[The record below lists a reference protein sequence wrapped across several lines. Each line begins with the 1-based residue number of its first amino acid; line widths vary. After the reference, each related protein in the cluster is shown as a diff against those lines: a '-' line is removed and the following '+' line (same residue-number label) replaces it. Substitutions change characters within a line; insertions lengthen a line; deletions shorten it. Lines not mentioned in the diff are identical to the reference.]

1 VLKVDSNNGFS
12 LVELIIV
19 IAIMAAL
26 VGVLAPQY
34 VKYLEKTQRTRDC
47 SAINTILDTCEVIA
61 LDPDTTWF
69 SGNTNKITI
78 VVNANGA
85 TYSGGAYAELND
97 YVPASD
103 VKLES
108 ENWGPFTIYAIK
120 DDDGRVGF
128 DISDNSQIALLGKYS
143 SVLSD
148 RLE

>member
-19 IAIMAAL
+19 IAMMAAL

-85 TYSGGAYAELND
+85 TYSGGACAELND
-97 YVPASD
+97 YVPTSD

-120 DDDGRVGF
+120 GDDGRVNF
-128 DISDNSQIALLGKYS
+128 DISDNSQITLLGKYS
-143 SVLSD
+143 SALSD